1 MLTWRKTCCMDYNL
15 RKMIFRL
22 FVDLIVPHEVLL
34 LCTPKGKSKR
44 YLSATR
50 RRC

>member
-1 MLTWRKTCCMDYNL
+1 MLTWYKMGCMDSNL

-22 FVDLIVPHEVLL
+22 FVDLIVPHEILL
-34 LCTPKGKSKR
+34 LCAPTGKSKR